1 MSELPE
7 PIPAATLVLMRE
19 ADGGGPPELLV
30 TERTG
35 SMAFAAGALVFP
47 GGRIDEDDH
56 VTAARLAGGVPDAAA
71 RIAAIRETIE
81 ETGIAPAL
89 VPPPRPDTA
98 LALHSGIVLE
108 EPFAGMLERLGLGLD
123 LEALT
128 PFARWCPNFRE
139 TRRFDTLFFLA
150 QAPARA
156 PEPVVSEHEAV
167 RAFWASAADILAEI
181 DAGSA
186 HAIFPTRRNLERLA
200 RFGSIIEARADAAR
214 HPVRKITP
222 WLEERGG
229 APHVCI
235 PEGIGYPVTSEPLE
249 TARRR

>member
-1 MSELPE
+1 MSDLPE

-19 ADGGGPPELLV
+19 RAGAPPELLM

-35 SMAFAAGALVFP
+35 RMAFAAGALVFP
-47 GGRIDEDDH
+47 GGRIDADDRRS
-56 VTAARLAGGVPDAAA
+56 AALLAPGLADADA

-81 ETGIAPAL
+81 ETGIAAAILPEPGPEALPAL
-89 VPPPRPDTA
+89 QAGVAR
-98 LALHSGIVLE
+98 E
-108 EPFAGMLERLGLGLD
+108 EPFAALLARLGLTLD

-139 TRRFDTLFFLA
+139 TRRFDTLFYLA
-150 QAPARA
+150 EAPGNAPA
-156 PEPVVSEHEAV
+156 PVISEAEAV
-167 RAFWASAADILAEI
+167 RAFWAGAGEVLAELE
-181 DAGSA
+181 AGRA

-200 RFGSIIEARADAAR
+200 RFGSIAEARADAAR
-214 HPVRKITP
+214 HPVAKITP
-222 WLEERGG
+222 WVEERGG